1 VNENAVV
8 PNLGTWYSVLVR
20 IIARSTLTR
29 FLERL
34 EGHRDHRAVKAAL
47 DSWFK
52 EARQAEWKNSS
63 DVKASYAHASIVG
76 ADRVVFNIK
85 GNAYRLVVAV
95 DYRRAIVF
103 IKWLG
108 SHQEYDEIDVRT
120 VQYATQAH

>member
-1 VNENAVV
+1 V
-8 PNLGTWYSVLVR
+8 PVLGTCYSVDVR

-29 FLERL
+29 FIEKLQ
-34 EGHRDHRAVKAAL
+34 GHKDHRAVKAAL
-47 DSWFK
+47 DSWFQ
-52 EARQAEWKNSS
+52 EATQAVWKNSS

-76 ADRVVFNIK
+76 ADRVVSNIK

-108 SHQEYDEIDVRT
+108 TRKEYDAIDVRT
-120 VQYATQAH
+120 VQHATETH

>member
-1 VNENAVV
+1 
-8 PNLGTWYSVLVR
+8 VR

-29 FLERL
+29 FLELL
-34 EGHRDHRAVKAAL
+34 EGHKDHRAVKAAL
-47 DSWFK
+47 NSWFR
-52 EARQAEWKNSS
+52 EARLASWKNSS

-108 SHQEYDEIDVRT
+108 THQEYDAIDVRT
-120 VQYATQAH
+120 VQNATQAH

>member
-1 VNENAVV
+1 M
-8 PNLGTWYSVLVR
+8 R

-29 FLERL
+29 FLKDL
-34 EGHRDHRAVKAAL
+34 EGHKDHRALKAAL
-47 DSWFK
+47 DSWFQ
-52 EARQAEWKNSS
+52 EVRQATWKNSS
-63 DVKASYAHASIVG
+63 EVKASYAHASIIG

-108 SHQEYDEIDVRT
+108 SHKQYDSIDVRT
-120 VQYATQAH
+120 VQHATEARQD